1 MCTAIKYKT
10 RSSYFGRNLDLEYS
24 LGEGVIITPRNYP
37 FSFLHTGKITSH
49 YAIMGIGIERDGYPL
64 YYDAINERGL
74 WMAGLNFPHSGWYGA
89 PKEGDVASFE
99 LIPYLLG
106 RCATVA
112 QAKEVLM
119 HLWVCDTAFSA
130 AYAAYNRGRCNTLNL
145 GSFELIPYILSKCA
159 STKDAEAI
167 LKDAN
172 LTSDAFSPSMPPTP
186 LHWIVCDSERCIVVE
201 PVKDGLKVQENTI
214 GVLTNSPPFDY
225 QMQNLTSYLSLTPY
239 PPASRF
245 SENVRLE
252 PCSRGMG
259 GIGLP
264 GDVSS
269 TSRFVRAAFNLSNS
283 CSGES
288 EYESI
293 GQFFHI
299 MASVAQISGVVRLD
313 EGKLERTQYTSC
325 VNAKT
330 LVYYYTTYENTMP
343 CAVDMNREALD
354 SEEIVIYPLLRE
366 MKIEMQN

>member
-74 WMAGLNFPHSGWYGA
+74 WMAGLNFPH
-89 PKEGDVASFE
+89 
-99 LIPYLLG
+99 
-106 RCATVA
+106 
-112 QAKEVLM
+112 
-119 HLWVCDTAFSA
+119 
-130 AYAAYNRGRCNTLNL
+130 YAAYNRGRCNTLNL

-201 PVKDGLKVQENTI
+201 PVKDGLKVQENMI

-325 VNAKT
+325 TNAQK
-330 LVYYYTTYENTMP
+330 LIYYYTTYENAMP
-343 CAVDMNREALD
+343 YAVDMKREALD
-354 SEEIVIYPLLRE
+354 SCELVQYPLVHDMR
-366 MKIEMQN
+366 IEIQN